1 MESRFSKRVTNPPM
15 EHLKT
20 QRYYSLS
27 QTVLWL
33 KALSFRNRPSEGRA
47 LSKYRSF
54 LHLVSGTQRVSYLP
68 IFGKQKGYIQRFKH
82 MGVSLRGLARD
93 LIEDRWSS
101 QVAIKV
107 SSRISLS
114 FMATRSCC
122 RSKLWIFWT
131 RSDHDRGG
139 LCLYTGSSDN
149 W

>member
-54 LHLVSGTQRVSYLP
+54 LHLGKWDAAGELFAHLRQNKKATYSVSNTWG
-68 IFGKQKGYIQRFKH
+68 F
-82 MGVSLRGLARD
+82 
-93 LIEDRWSS
+93 
-101 QVAIKV
+101 
-107 SSRISLS
+107 
-114 FMATRSCC
+114 
-122 RSKLWIFWT
+122 
-131 RSDHDRGG
+131 
-139 LCLYTGSSDN
+139 LYVD
-149 W
+149 